1 MKTNFDPVL
10 GFRLAH
16 NNSILFSA
24 LASFTFLSHM
34 SAAAP
39 AAAIKLL
46 TIGDSGV
53 GKTCLIQQYSSG
65 EFSPMFITTIGIDY
79 KLKTVEVNG
88 EPVRL
93 QIWDTAGQERFRTLT
108 ASYFKGAHGILM
120 VYDVS
125 DRKSF
130 GSVNTWMNMIQQQT
144 ETEQVAIIL
153 VGNKCDIDHDV
164 TPEEGK
170 RLAEKYDI
178 PFHLTSAKTNQGVDE
193 AFLSIAQR
201 VLAKPLHPRKKKNR
215 VPLTGQR
222 RRRRSGCC

>member
-1 MKTNFDPVL
+1 
-10 GFRLAH
+10 
-16 NNSILFSA
+16 
-24 LASFTFLSHM
+24 
-34 SAAAP
+34 
-39 AAAIKLL
+39 
-46 TIGDSGV
+46 
-53 GKTCLIQQYSSG
+53 
-65 EFSPMFITTIGIDY
+65 MFITTIGIDY

-201 VLAKPLHPRKKKNR
+201 VLAKPLHPRKKKNS